1 MSAFFDAEVL
11 TVHHWTERLFS
22 FTTRREPTFRFLNG
36 QFVMIGLP
44 IGGKPLMRAYSVV
57 SANYEEHLEF
67 LSIKVLDGPLT
78 QHLCKI
84 VPGDKILVGRK
95 CTGTLVID
103 NLVAGRNLYLVGTGT
118 GLAPFMSIIRDP
130 ATYEKFE
137 RVVLLH
143 GCREVAELAY
153 ADLIEK
159 ELPQHELIGELVSQ
173 QLLYYPTVTREGF
186 RNQGR
191 VTDLIDAGKIEQ
203 DLGLPALDAAHDRA
217 MICGSPSLLADFVAI
232 LQARGFVEGNS
243 ANAATYVVERAFVE
257 K

>member
-1 MSAFFDAEVL
+1 
-11 TVHHWTERLFS
+11 
-22 FTTRREPTFRFLNG
+22 
-36 QFVMIGLP
+36 
-44 IGGKPLMRAYSVV
+44 
-57 SANYEEHLEF
+57 
-67 LSIKVLDGPLT
+67 
-78 QHLCKI
+78 
-84 VPGDKILVGRK
+84 
-95 CTGTLVID
+95 
-103 NLVAGRNLYLVGTGT
+103 VGTGT

-137 RVVLLH
+137 RVVLMH

-191 VTDLIDAGKIEQ
+191 VTDLIAAGKIER
-203 DLGLPALDAAHDRA
+203 DLGLPTLDAAHDRA